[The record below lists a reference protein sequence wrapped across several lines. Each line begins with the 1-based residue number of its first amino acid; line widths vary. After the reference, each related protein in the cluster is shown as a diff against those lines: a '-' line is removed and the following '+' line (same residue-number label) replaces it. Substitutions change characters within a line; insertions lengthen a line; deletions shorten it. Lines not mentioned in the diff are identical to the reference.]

1 MKVKFC
7 SHGIVTT
14 TQRGTSFINPAWLF
28 MQKWYELH
36 GKNPNLTW
44 LLPGVLLT
52 NVNESLKDI
61 IDDQPDILG
70 LGVYSWN
77 DDIQHFIAKKVKEQL
92 PNTIIVLGGPNL
104 SVHKDF
110 ENESNSTDYFKKHP
124 YVDYVVYG
132 DGEKPFQQIIDYHSG
147 FITSKE
153 DFVNIIEKSQGQGK
167 CYTYE
172 LLSDELYLSQSPYAS
187 QEQHMFEMRDLF
199 ISQGFELSNQTWSI
213 EFARGCMYACTF
225 CDWSQNLTKKV
236 KRRKHDWKLDID
248 LFYRLDVKVGLTDAN
263 FGQWAEDVK
272 AFDYACTLQDPNRN
286 FSFRVSSLP
295 KLKKDVSEY
304 IMIQNA
310 LVWGIAPK
318 ISIQDPMEDVLA
330 AIDRPSVSWEAL
342 STMIQNIRAKIPP
355 EMFNRTVMETIL
367 GLPEQ
372 TIDSVVESYMKY
384 YKLGLTRSTYGLWV
398 ILPNSPAADPNY
410 QKLWGIKVKTT
421 YEFNSHGSMFNQ
433 DDLDVENLGNLYH
446 QLSQGSPDEKTNFLA
461 PMQIVIG
468 HRKMTFTDLLATKIM
483 ITKWD
488 NFTKKFNIRE
498 KFSNDQVRAVFVK
511 LKNDAIKEATDQY
524 NLHKEYIDKY
534 NFVVFGKYNPDTKK
548 LSRP

>member
-199 ISQGFELSNQTWSI
+199 ISQGFELSNQTWLI

-384 YKLGLTRSTYGLWV
+384 YKLGLTRSTYALWV

-446 QLSQGSPDEKTNFLA
+446 RLSQGSPDEKTNFLA

>member
-14 TQRGTSFINPAWLF
+14 KTRGASLINPSWLF

-52 NVNESLKDI
+52 NVNESLQDI
-61 IDDQPDILG
+61 INDQPDILG

-77 DDIQHFIAKKVKEQL
+77 NNIQHFIAKKVKEQL
-92 PNTIIVLGGPNL
+92 PDTIIVLGGPDL

-110 ENESNSTDYFKKHP
+110 ENGANSTDYFKKHP

-153 DFVNIIEKSQGQGK
+153 DFVNIIENSKGEGK
-167 CYTYE
+167 CYAYE
-172 LLSDELYLSQSPYAS
+172 LLCDELYLSQSPYAS
-187 QEQHMFEMRDLF
+187 QEQHMFEMRDLW
-199 ISQGFELSNQTWSI
+199 ISQGFKLSNQTWLM
-213 EFARGCMYACTF
+213 EFVRGCMYSCTF

-248 LFYRLDVKVGLTDAN
+248 LFYRLDVRVSLTDAN
-263 FGQWAEDVK
+263 FGQWPEDIK
-272 AFDYACTLQDPNRN
+272 AFDYACTLKDPTRN
-286 FSFRVSSLP
+286 FSFRAASLP

-304 IMIQNA
+304 IMIQSA
-310 LVWGIAPK
+310 LIWGVAPK
-318 ISIQDPMEDVLA
+318 ISIQDPMEDVLT
-330 AIDRPSVSWEAL
+330 AIDRPSVSWETL
-342 STMIQNIRAKIPP
+342 STMVQNIKAKIPP
-355 EMFNRTVMETIL
+355 EVFDKTVIETIL

-372 TIDSVVESYMKY
+372 TLDSVVESYMKY
-384 YKLGLTRSTYGLWV
+384 YELGLVRATYGPWV
-398 ILPNSPAADPNY
+398 ILPNSPAADSNY

-421 YEFNSHGSMFNQ
+421 YELSSF

-446 QLSQGSPDEKTNFLA
+446 QLSQDTLDDSMSINEKTNFWA
-461 PMQIVIG
+461 PMPLVIG
-468 HRKMTFTDLLATKIM
+468 HRKMTFSDLIATRIM
-483 ITKWD
+483 IAKWD
-488 NFTKKFNIRE
+488 SFCKKFNI
-498 KFSNDQVRAVFVK
+498 KKQFSNDQIRAVFVK
-511 LKNDAIKEATDQY
+511 LKNDAIKEANDQY
-524 NLHKEYIDKY
+524 NLHKKYIDKY

-548 LSRP
+548 LSKL

>member
-36 GKNPNLTW
+36 GKNPDLTW

-52 NVNESLKDI
+52 NVNESLQDI

-110 ENESNSTDYFKKHP
+110 ENGADSTDYFKKHP

-153 DFVNIIEKSQGQGK
+153 NFVNIIEKSQGQGK

-199 ISQGFELSNQTWSI
+199 ISRGFKLSNQTWSI

-318 ISIQDPMEDVLA
+318 ISIQDPMEDVLT
-330 AIDRPSVSWEAL
+330 AIDRPSVPWEAL
-342 STMIQNIRAKIPP
+342 STMIRNIKAKIPSAV
-355 EMFNRTVMETIL
+355 FDRTVMETIL

-384 YKLGLTRSTYGLWV
+384 YELGLTRSTYALWV
-398 ILPNSPAADPNY
+398 ILPNSPAADLNY

-433 DDLDVENLGNLYH
+433 DDLDVENLGDLYH
-446 QLSQGSPDEKTNFLA
+446 RLSQGSPDEKTNFLV

-488 NFTKKFNIRE
+488 NLTKKFNIRE

-548 LSRP
+548 LSKP